1 MGRTLGNA
9 QAEQSDTCTTENKP
23 PMAKAKGPHLLAA
36 AQVRVKR
43 RGKSPPHWWWHQ
55 WHGKRRPEQ
64 DQI

>member
-43 RGKSPPHWWWHQ
+43 RGKSPPH
-55 WHGKRRPEQ
+55 
-64 DQI
+64 